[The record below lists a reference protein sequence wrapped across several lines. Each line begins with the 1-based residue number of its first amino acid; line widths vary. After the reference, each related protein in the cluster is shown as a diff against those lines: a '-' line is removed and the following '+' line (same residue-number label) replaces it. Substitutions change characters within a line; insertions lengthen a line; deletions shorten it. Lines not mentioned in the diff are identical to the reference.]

1 MIRTIISHDT
11 DQGIARIRFEHNGVT
26 VEDTYVLINVVPSTK
41 YVFEQMGLVFDET
54 YQALAIERLTTSI
67 ESQIDSGGI
76 QNPPPVEAP
85 LYEAPPEPTEPEEP
99 ASDPEADP
107 EAA

>member
-1 MIRTIISHDT
+1 MIRTILSHDT
-11 DQGIARIRFEHNGVT
+11 DKGIARIRFEHAGVT

-41 YVFEQMGLVFDET
+41 YVFEQMGLVFDES

-76 QNPPPVEAP
+76 QNPPAVEVPV
-85 LYEAPPEPTEPEEP
+85 YEAPPEPTEPEEP
-99 ASDPEADP
+99 ASDPDGEP
-107 EAA
+107 EST